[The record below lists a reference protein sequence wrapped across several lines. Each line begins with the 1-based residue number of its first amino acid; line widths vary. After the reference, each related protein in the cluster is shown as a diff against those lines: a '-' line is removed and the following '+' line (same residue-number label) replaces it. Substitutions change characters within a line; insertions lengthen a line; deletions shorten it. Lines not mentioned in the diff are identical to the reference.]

1 MDLLLSGKVV
11 IVTGAGRGHG
21 ETMAFALAKEG
32 ATVVVADLNGDNA
45 RKVQAQIESQGGT
58 GDAYQLDVTKLQ
70 DVEEMVRAVKE
81 KFGRIDVLINNACA
95 AIRRTPFLDMDIAE
109 WDQVI
114 AVNLRGAFNCS
125 QAVGRVMKEQG
136 AGRMINI
143 SSFAAG
149 LPAAGFAAYSA
160 SKAGLEALSKT
171 VSGELGAFGVTAVY
185 VRPGVVETE
194 FTKPGHAG
202 EVGEKMRSVIASGRF
217 GESEELA
224 RVICFLASPLAEYI
238 NGGPI
243 TVDGGKYVCQ
253 F

>member
-1 MDLLLSGKVV
+1 MDLKLADKVV
-11 IVTGAGRGHG
+11 IVTGGGRGHG
-21 ETMAFALAKEG
+21 ESMARALASEG
-32 ATVVVADLNGDNA
+32 AVVVVVDINGEDAQN
-45 RKVQAQIESQGGT
+45 VQTAIERQGGVSV
-58 GDAYQLDVTKLQ
+58 AYQVDIRQ
-70 DVEEMVRAVKE
+70 MSEVEAMVASVKDR
-81 KFGRIDVLINNACA
+81 FGRIDVLINNACA
-95 AIRRTPFLDMDIAE
+95 AIRRVPFLEINTSE

-125 QAVGRVMKEQG
+125 QQVGRVMKEQG
-136 AGRMINI
+136 FGRMINI

-149 LPAAGFAAYSA
+149 LPSAGFSAYAA

-171 VSGELGAFGVTAVY
+171 VSGELGEFGVTAVY

-202 EVGEKMRSVIASGRF
+202 AVGEKMRSVIASRRF
-217 GESEELA
+217 GTSEELA
-224 RVICFLASPLAEYI
+224 GVICFLASPLAEYI

-243 TVDGGKYVCQ
+243 SVDGGKYVCQ

>member
-1 MDLLLSGKVV
+1 MDLQLSGKVV
-11 IVTGAGRGHG
+11 MVTGAGRGHG
-21 ETMAFALAKEG
+21 QSMAQALAQEG
-32 ATVVVADLNGDNA
+32 ATVIVTDLNGENA
-45 RKVQAQIESQGGT
+45 RNVQKGIEERGGAAA
-58 GDAYQLDVTKLQ
+58 AYPLDVTRLA
-70 DVEEMVRAVKE
+70 DVEAVVGAVSE
-81 KFGRIDVLINNACA
+81 RFGRIDVLINNACA
-95 AIRRTPFLDMDIAE
+95 AIRRTPFLDMEASE

-125 QAVGRVMKEQG
+125 QVVGRLMKAQG
-136 AGRMINI
+136 GGRMLNI
-143 SSFAAG
+143 SSFAAV

-171 VSGELGAFGVTAVY
+171 VAGELGEFGVTVVY

-202 EVGEKMRSVIASGRF
+202 AVGEKMRSAIALRRF
-217 GESEELA
+217 GETEELA
-224 RVICFLASPLAEYI
+224 TVICFLASPRSEYI
-238 NGGPI
+238 NGGPV

>member
-1 MDLLLSGKVV
+1 MDLQLSGKVV
-11 IVTGAGRGHG
+11 IVTGGGRGHG
-21 ETMAFALAKEG
+21 ETMALALADEG
-32 ATVVVADLNGDNA
+32 ATVVVLDLDGDNA
-45 RKVQAQIESQGGT
+45 RNVQDAITRRGGV
-58 GDAYQLDVTKLQ
+58 AAAHQVDVTKMA
-70 DVEEMVRAVKE
+70 DIVAVMRDAKAR
-81 KFGRIDVLINNACA
+81 FGRIDVLVNNACA
-95 AIRRTPFLDMDIAE
+95 AIRRVPFLEMSETE

-125 QAVGRVMKEQG
+125 QAAGHIMKEQG
-136 AGRMINI
+136 GGRMINI

-160 SKAGLEALSKT
+160 SKAGLEALSKI
-171 VSGELGAFGVTAVY
+171 VAGELGPFGVTAVY

-194 FTKPGHAG
+194 FTRPGHAG
-202 EVGEKMRSVIASGRF
+202 EVGEKMKAVIACGRF
-217 GESEELA
+217 GETEELA
-224 RVICFLASPLAEYI
+224 RVICFLASPLASYI